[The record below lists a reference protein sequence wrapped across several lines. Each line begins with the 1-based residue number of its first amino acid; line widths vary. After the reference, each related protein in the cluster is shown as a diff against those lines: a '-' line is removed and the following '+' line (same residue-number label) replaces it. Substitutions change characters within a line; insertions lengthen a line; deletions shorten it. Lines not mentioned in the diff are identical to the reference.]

1 MLGLAFNKHGALS
14 SKDDSPSK
22 IGGKE
27 PNYLDLMP
35 DLEEE
40 EDGPSFKLLNVNTE
54 QSCPEVPGEDE
65 SDLVGDGFFDK
76 LMTSNKPTEDS
87 A

>member
-1 MLGLAFNKHGALS
+1 
-14 SKDDSPSK
+14 
-22 IGGKE
+22 
-27 PNYLDLMP
+27 MP

-54 QSCPEVPGEDE
+54 QTCPEVPGEDE

-76 LMTSNKPTEDS
+76 LMTSNKPTENS